1 MKWVPNVSQSLKLVL
16 VAVLIYGTYS
26 FLIRWDLKETL
37 NPERIVEYV
46 HAWGPAAPLV
56 FMAMMAAAVVVSP
69 IPSLPLDLAAGAAFG
84 PFLGTLYAVVGAE
97 VGAVISFLIGRF
109 LGKELIA
116 RLLNI
121 KWVFCEKCTDRH
133 LFGLVFLS
141 RLIPVFSFDVI
152 SYGAGLTHMSLRAF
166 ALATLVGM
174 VPSTYALTYFGSRVV
189 NVDWLLILSGVVL
202 ILVFLFLPKW
212 IMKNPSALLVRL
224 IQGDRPRTEE
234 QEKEEPPPERKAL
247 SRCSWCGVNIKGE

>member
-1 MKWVPNVSQSLKLVL
+1 MRQSFKLAMVG
-16 VAVLIYGTYS
+16 VLIYGIYNLMTK
-26 FLIRWDLKETL
+26 WDLGETL
-37 NPERIVEYV
+37 NPERVVDYV
-46 HAWGPAAPLV
+46 HAWGPAGPLV

-84 PFLGTLYAVVGAE
+84 PLLGGMYAVVGAE

-116 RLLNI
+116 KLLHI
-121 KWVFCEKCTDRH
+121 ESVFCEKCTDRH
-133 LFGLVFLS
+133 LFGLVLLS
-141 RLIPVFSFDVI
+141 RLIPVFSFDLI
-152 SYGAGLTHMSLRAF
+152 SYGAGLTNMSLRAF

-189 NVDWLLILSGVVL
+189 NVSWPLILSGVVL

-224 IQGDRPRTEE
+224 IQGDRP
-234 QEKEEPPPERKAL
+234 KAEEPEEEKPPFHSHAP
-247 SRCSWCGVNIKGE
+247 SRCSWCGGKM